1 VCARHGV
8 WMHVDGGYGAPAILT
23 SEYRAQ
29 LSAIARADRVGID
42 AHKWMYVPVDAGM
55 VLIRNAKLMRD
66 TFSLVPPYL
75 RTDDDRHGV
84 QGPPWLSEFGSEQA
98 RPFRALKVWM
108 ALRYFGTSGY
118 AQLIAHDIAMARLL
132 ADRVRA
138 SAELEL
144 REPQGLSIVC
154 FRALP
159 AALRGD
165 DAAIDSLNQRVLSSL
180 QLGGRAFLSST
191 VLDGRSW
198 LRACIVNPGTMPE
211 DIDAV
216 LEAVHDEVRRYL

>member
-1 VCARHGV
+1 
-8 WMHVDGGYGAPAILT
+8 
-23 SEYRAQ
+23 
-29 LSAIARADRVGID
+29 
-42 AHKWMYVPVDAGM
+42 
-55 VLIRNAKLMRD
+55 
-66 TFSLVPPYL
+66 
-75 RTDDDRHGV
+75 
-84 QGPPWLSEFGSEQA
+84 
-98 RPFRALKVWM
+98 M

-132 ADRVRA
+132 AERVRA

-154 FRALP
+154 FRAVP

-165 DAAIDSLNQRVLSSL
+165 DAALDALNQRVLASL
-180 QLGGRAFLSST
+180 QLGGKAFLSST

-211 DIDAV
+211 DIDAM
-216 LEAVHDEVRRYL
+216 LDAVQDEVRRYL